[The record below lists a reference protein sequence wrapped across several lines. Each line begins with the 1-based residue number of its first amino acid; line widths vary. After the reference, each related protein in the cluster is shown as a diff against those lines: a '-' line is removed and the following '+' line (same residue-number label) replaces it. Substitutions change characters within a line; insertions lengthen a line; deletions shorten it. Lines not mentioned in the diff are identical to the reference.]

1 MPQLFFIFVLVQ
13 LLLHYGLTK
22 GTYDMLIVHPIQAM
36 ESYSTKK
43 FLIDGF
49 PRNEDNLAGWE
60 KQMEDKAE
68 IKFVLF
74 FNCPEEVIV
83 V

>member
-1 MPQLFFIFVLVQ
+1 
-13 LLLHYGLTK
+13 
-22 GTYDMLIVHPIQAM
+22 M
-36 ESYSTKK
+36 EACPTKK

-74 FNCPEEVIV
+74 FDCPEEVFFFVSFPDPILNRLV
-83 V
+83 YMYSVYRYHVYWVISGVHRM

>member
-1 MPQLFFIFVLVQ
+1 
-13 LLLHYGLTK
+13 
-22 GTYDMLIVHPIQAM
+22 M
-36 ESYSTKK
+36 EACPTKK

-74 FNCPEEVIV
+74 FDCPEEVLLPIFLSRSQTPSLTGWYTCTVYTSIV
-83 V
+83 FTE

>member
-1 MPQLFFIFVLVQ
+1 
-13 LLLHYGLTK
+13 
-22 GTYDMLIVHPIQAM
+22 M
-36 ESYSTKK
+36 EACPTKK

-74 FNCPEEVIV
+74 FDCPEEVFFLSRSQTPSLTGWYTCTVYTGIMFTE
-83 V
+83 

>member
-1 MPQLFFIFVLVQ
+1 
-13 LLLHYGLTK
+13 
-22 GTYDMLIVHPIQAM
+22 M
-36 ESYSTKK
+36 EACPTKK

-74 FNCPEEVIV
+74 FDCPEEVLLYNFHLVARSHPQGSVIRRKFHEV
-83 V
+83 KIFATCAHW

>member
-1 MPQLFFIFVLVQ
+1 M
-13 LLLHYGLTK
+13 
-22 GTYDMLIVHPIQAM
+22 TYISLYFHPLKAM

-60 KQMEDKAE
+60 KQMDDKAE

-74 FNCPEEVIV
+74 FDCPEEVIV
-83 V
+83 VDNLKSCYILDCVQ